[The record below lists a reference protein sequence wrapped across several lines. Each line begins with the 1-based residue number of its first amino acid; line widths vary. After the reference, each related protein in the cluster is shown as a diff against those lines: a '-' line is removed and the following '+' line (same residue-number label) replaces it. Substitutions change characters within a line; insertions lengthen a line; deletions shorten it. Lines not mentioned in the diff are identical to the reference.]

1 VSGFTVSTVP
11 TPGAS
16 PIHRLYNPN
25 AGHHYLTLS
34 DGERDFLVA
43 HGWLVEPDQ
52 GYMFAGVQAGTTEIF
67 HLYNINTG
75 DHFYTESDSE
85 RTIVLSN
92 PTQPPPWVQQTSL
105 GRAVPSTAT
114 ASTPPQQSG
123 AHSLEADGLPIFVGA
138 ASPVEADQ
146 AGSSLAIGD
155 ESNGTAPA
163 SVDATTSA
171 NDPSSVS
178 NDAGDDSGETSN
190 AALDAV
196 WEDLGSGL
204 LDEI

>member
-1 VSGFTVSTVP
+1 P
-11 TPGAS
+11 IPGAS

-52 GYMFAGVQAGTTEIF
+52 GYMFAGAQAGTTEIF
-67 HLYNINTG
+67 HLYNVNTG

-85 RTIVLSN
+85 RTIVLAN

-123 AHSLEADGLPIFVGA
+123 AHSLGADGLPIFVGA
-138 ASPVEADQ
+138 ASQVESDQ
-146 AGSSLAIGD
+146 TDSSPAIGV
-155 ESNGTAPA
+155 EPNGSLLET
-163 SVDATTSA
+163 VDASA
-171 NDPSSVS
+171 TADDSSTISADTGNDP
-178 NDAGDDSGETSN
+178 GEASTD
-190 AALDAV
+190 ALDAV
-196 WEDLGSGL
+196 WEELGSGL
-204 LDEI
+204 LEEI